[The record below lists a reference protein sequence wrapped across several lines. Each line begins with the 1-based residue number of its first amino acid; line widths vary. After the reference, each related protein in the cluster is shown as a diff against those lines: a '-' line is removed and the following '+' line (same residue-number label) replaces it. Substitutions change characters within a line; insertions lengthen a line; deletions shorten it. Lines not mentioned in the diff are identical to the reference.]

1 MRKLLILLTLT
12 LLFVMPVSALEIT
25 APPVP
30 DSGKAFMPETRESF
44 ADGLLSIV
52 HDALMALRPDLR
64 EALQVC
70 VSAAAAVMVIS
81 VLRLLPSMKT
91 KAADMGGVV
100 TVAALLLHSSD
111 SMVNL
116 GIRTVSEI
124 SGYGKMLL
132 PVMTS
137 ALAAQG
143 GVSSSAALYAG
154 TAVFDAVLCG
164 LIENILAPMIYFFL
178 TLCTA
183 CAAVGEDMLKNSR
196 DMIKSFMVWLLKT
209 LLYVFTG
216 YISITGVVSGSTDAA
231 ALKAAKLTISGV
243 VPVVGGILSDASEA
257 VLVTAGTV
265 KNAAGIYGMLAV
277 IAVWIGPFL
286 KIGLHYMLLKLTG
299 AVCSI
304 FGSKEMSGLISDFS
318 TAMGMLLAMT
328 GSVCLM
334 LMISLV
340 CFMRGVG

>member
-1 MRKLLILLTLT
+1 MRKLLILIA
-12 LLFVMPVSALEIT
+12 FVFTMAVPVSALEIT

-30 DSGKAFMPETRESF
+30 DSGKSFMPDSGEGF
-44 ADGLLSIV
+44 FDGVISILLEG
-52 HDALMALRPDLR
+52 LMTIRPDLK
-64 EALQVC
+64 EAMKIC
-70 VSAAAAVMVIS
+70 ITAAASVMVLS

-91 KAADMGGVV
+91 RAADIAGVV
-100 TVAALLLHSSD
+100 AIAATLLQSTNSLI
-111 SMVNL
+111 NL
-116 GIRTVSEI
+116 GVRTVSEI

-143 GVSSSAALYAG
+143 GISSSAALYAG
-154 TAVFDAVLCG
+154 TAAFDAVLCG
-164 LIENILAPMIYFFL
+164 LIENLLVPMVYVFLA
-178 TLCTA
+178 LCSA
-183 CAAVGEDMLKNSR
+183 CAAVGEDMLKGLR
-196 DMIKSFMVWLLKT
+196 DMVKSAMVWLLKN

-216 YISITGVVSGSTDAA
+216 FISITGVVSGSTDAA

-257 VLVTAGTV
+257 VLVSAGTV

-277 IAVWIGPFL
+277 IAIWIGPFL
-286 KIGLHYMLLKLTG
+286 KIGLQYLLLKLTG
-299 AVCSI
+299 AVCAI
-304 FGSKEMSGLISDFS
+304 FGSKEMSGLVGDFS
-318 TAMGMLLAMT
+318 SAMGMLLAMT

>member
-1 MRKLLILLTLT
+1 MRKILILMVLIL
-12 LLFVMPVSALEIT
+12 MAAKPVSALEIT

-30 DSGKAFMPETRESF
+30 ESGKAYMPESQESF
-44 ADGLLSIV
+44 SEGLLSILQ
-52 HDALMALRPDLR
+52 DAMMALRPDLM
-64 EALQVC
+64 EALRLC

-91 KAADMGGVV
+91 KAADIGGVAA
-100 TVAALLLHSSD
+100 VAAILLQSSNAL
-111 SMVNL
+111 VNL
-116 GIRTVSEI
+116 GVRTVSEI

-143 GVSSSAALYAG
+143 GISSSAALYAG
-154 TAVFDAVLCG
+154 TAVFDAVLCS
-164 LIENILAPMIYFFL
+164 LIENILAPMIYIYL
-178 TLCTA
+178 ALCTA
-183 CAAVGEDMLKNSR
+183 SAAVGEDMLSKLR
-196 DMIKSFMVWLLKT
+196 DTVKSFMVWLLKT

-277 IAVWIGPFL
+277 VAVWIGPFL
-286 KIGLHYMLLKLTG
+286 KTGLHYLLLKLTG
-299 AVCSI
+299 AICGI
-304 FGSKEMSGLISDFS
+304 FGSKEMSGLINDFS

>member
-1 MRKLLILLTLT
+1 MRKLLIMLAFIFCVAT
-12 LLFVMPVSALEIT
+12 PVSALEIT

-30 DSGKAFMPETRESF
+30 DSGKTYMPESQESF
-44 ADGLLSIV
+44 SDGLLSIV
-52 HDALMALRPDLR
+52 HGALMALRPDLR
-64 EALQVC
+64 DALQVC
-70 VSAAAAVMVIS
+70 VSAAASVMVIS

-100 TVAALLLHSSD
+100 AVAAMLLHSSN
-111 SMVNL
+111 SLVNL
-116 GIRTVSEI
+116 GVQTVSEI

-143 GVSSSAALYAG
+143 GISSSAALYAG
-154 TAVFDAVLCG
+154 TAAFDAILCG
-164 LIENILAPMIYFFL
+164 LIESVLAPMIYIFL

-183 CAAVGEDMLKNSR
+183 SAAVGEDMLKSVR
-196 DMIKSFMVWLLKT
+196 DMVKSFMVWLLKT
-209 LLYVFTG
+209 LLYIFTG

-277 IAVWIGPFL
+277 VAVWIGPFL

-299 AVCSI
+299 SICGI
-304 FGSKEMSGLISDFS
+304 FGSKEMSGLINDFS

>member
-1 MRKLLILLTLT
+1 MRRLLIPLLLILMLAI
-12 LLFVMPVSALEIT
+12 PVSAAEIS

-30 DSGKAFMPETRESF
+30 ESGKSLMPDSAENFSE
-44 ADGLLSIV
+44 GLRSILQ
-52 HDALMALRPDLR
+52 DALMTLRPDLK
-64 EALQVC
+64 EAMQVC
-70 VSAAAAVMVIS
+70 VSVAVSVMVIS
-81 VLRLLPSMKT
+81 VLRLIPSMKI
-91 KAADMGGVV
+91 KAADTAGVV
-100 TVAALLLHSSD
+100 SIAAILMRSSD
-111 SMVNL
+111 SLIHL
-116 GIRTVSEI
+116 GVRTISEI
-124 SGYGKMLL
+124 SGYGKILL

-143 GVSSSAALYAG
+143 GISSSTALYTG
-154 TAVFDAVLCG
+154 TAVFDAVLCS
-164 LIENILAPMIYFFL
+164 LIEKILAPMIYIFL
-178 TLCTA
+178 AL
-183 CAAVGEDMLKNSR
+183 CAAAAAIGEETLNKVR
-196 DMIKSFMVWLLKT
+196 DVVKSCMVWLLRT

-299 AVCSI
+299 AISAI
-304 FGSKEMSGLISDFS
+304 FGSKEMSGLINDFS
-318 TAMGMLLAMT
+318 SAMGMILAMT

-340 CFMRGVG
+340 CYMRGVG